1 MKCFDCPYSEE
12 NKSCP
17 CVEKT
22 IADIQRI
29 EEKKQ
34 YKKEKNE
41 DYYFRMSIA
50 RSRSLGDR

>member
-17 CVEKT
+17 CIEKT
-22 IADIQRI
+22 VADIQRI

-41 DYYFRMSIA
+41 DYYFRMSIG
-50 RSRSLGDR
+50 RSKRMANR